1 MCILPVPAYPEKI
14 KISDFLENHFKF
26 RMFDSTYYF
35 KLFHFPIE
43 LVKTKCC
50 KILSHQNREIKFQ

>member
-14 KISDFLENHFKF
+14 KISDFLENHCKF

-35 KLFHFPIE
+35 
-43 LVKTKCC
+43 
-50 KILSHQNREIKFQ
+50 

>member
-35 KLFHFPIE
+35 KIISFSYSNCE
-43 LVKTKCC
+43 NKT
-50 KILSHQNREIKFQ
+50 LQNTVSPKSRD